1 MTSINTDLILFDC
14 DGVLVD
20 SEPISTTVFVEYL
33 VEMGLEINE
42 NTVYRKFLGRSM
54 GALATV
60 LSNEFDFTI
69 TDEHL
74 QAIRGRL
81 FNRLSSNLKPITGIS
96 QVIGS
101 LEQAICV
108 ASSSQVD
115 RIRLSL
121 GVTDLLRFFEPHIFS
136 ASMVENGKPAPDLF
150 LHAARTMGV
159 SPARCLVIEDSPAGI
174 EAAKRAG
181 MQVFAFVGGTHAAPA
196 NLRERAKPLAPDAV
210 FDDMSQ
216 LPSLLQN

>member
-1 MTSINTDLILFDC
+1 MNSKNTDLILFDC

-20 SEPISTTVFVEYL
+20 SEPISTTVFAEYL
-33 VEMGLEINE
+33 VEMGLEIDE

-54 GALATV
+54 VALATV

-69 TDEHL
+69 TDKHL
-74 QAIRGRL
+74 QAIRQRL
-81 FNRLSSNLKPITGIS
+81 FDRLSANLKPIEGVT
-96 QVIGS
+96 QVLGA
-101 LEQAICV
+101 LDHATCV

-121 GVTDLLRFFEPHIFS
+121 GVTDLLRFFESHIFS

-181 MQVFAFVGGTHAAPA
+181 MRVFAFVGGTHATPA
-196 NLRERAKPLAPDAV
+196 NLRERAKLLAPDAL

-216 LPSLLQN
+216 LPALLQN

>member
-1 MTSINTDLILFDC
+1 MNSNKTDLILFDC

-20 SEPISTTVFVEYL
+20 SEPISTVVFVEYL
-33 VEMGLEINE
+33 VEMGLEIDE

-54 GALATV
+54 SALAAV
-60 LSNEFDFTI
+60 LSRDFDFNI

-74 QAIRGRL
+74 QAIRQRL
-81 FNRLSSNLKPITGIS
+81 FERLSATLKPIPGIR
-96 QVIGS
+96 QVLGS
-101 LEQAICV
+101 LEPTVCV
-108 ASSSQVD
+108 ASSSHVD

-121 GVTDLLRFFEPHIFS
+121 GVTHLLDFFEPNVFS
-136 ASMVENGKPAPDLF
+136 ASMVQNGKPSPDLF

-159 SPARCLVIEDSPAGI
+159 PADRCLVIEDSPAGI

-181 MQVFAFVGGTHAAPA
+181 MRVFAFVGGTHAAPA

-210 FDDMSQ
+210 FDDMKQ
-216 LPSLLQN
+216 LPGLLQS